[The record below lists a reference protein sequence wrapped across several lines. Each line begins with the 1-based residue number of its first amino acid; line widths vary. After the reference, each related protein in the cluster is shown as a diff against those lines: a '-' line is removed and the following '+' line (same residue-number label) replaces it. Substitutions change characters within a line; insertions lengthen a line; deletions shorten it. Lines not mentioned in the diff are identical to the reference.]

1 MSKPYR
7 LPQVEEQT
15 VLDELEIRLVSP
27 EDYPRFQSLLRRH
40 HYLQGIKPVGERLY
54 YVARWRGQWL
64 ALLVFCAA
72 ARHLRHRDQWIGWT
86 EAQRRKRLSL
96 VANNARFLILPH
108 CHFPN
113 LATRFMGLAL
123 ERLPQ
128 DWQARYGHPVWLAE
142 SFVDTQLFRGTAYKA
157 SGWSQLGPTQ
167 GYGRCQQDYYVKHDR
182 PKALFVKEL
191 KRNARRSLCAE
202 HLPVGLATVV
212 ESKIAPR
219 PTMRVGELRSLR
231 EHFGCVPDFRGR
243 IECYPLSGVLAMV
256 ACAHLCGAPRGH
268 RDLKAFARR
277 FTQAQLVA
285 LGVRR
290 DPKTGRYPSP
300 SKATFGRVL
309 RAVDPLRGEEALLA
323 WQTQVRGPAPL
334 EDLLAADGKA
344 LRHARGAPIV
354 TLTHPASQYYRGS
367 QLVERK
373 SNEIPAVRQLLA
385 RVDVTGCLIGV
396 DALHPQQESARQ
408 IVQEAGAD
416 YLLTVKANQKEL
428 RQTLAQRLPSPE
440 QLFFPPQPLPPN
452 WAHAGPEKNRNRTE
466 IRTLCAEPISPE
478 QACFPAAAQSAII
491 LRQGLGETADHEY
504 LLSSRE
510 PARLTA
516 RQWEQLQRAYWG
528 VEAGLHQRLDV
539 SADEDR
545 SRVRHRNA
553 VWILAMF
560 RRLGVSLFMHWRGQA
575 PKRAKATLPDFHE
588 EMGLENQRRAFAL
601 CNSKTSRAL
610 EAS

>member
-1 MSKPYR
+1 
-7 LPQVEEQT
+7 
-15 VLDELEIRLVSP
+15 
-27 EDYPRFQSLLRRH
+27 
-40 HYLQGIKPVGERLY
+40 
-54 YVARWRGQWL
+54 
-64 ALLVFCAA
+64 
-72 ARHLRHRDQWIGWT
+72 
-86 EAQRRKRLSL
+86 
-96 VANNARFLILPH
+96 
-108 CHFPN
+108 
-113 LATRFMGLAL
+113 MGLAL

-202 HLPVGLATVV
+202 HLPAGLAAVV

-231 EHFGCVPDFRGR
+231 EHFACVPDFRGR

-277 FTQAQLVA
+277 FTQAQLAA

-309 RAVDPLRGEEALLA
+309 RAVDPLRVEEALLA
-323 WQTQVRGPAPL
+323 WQTQVRGPAPQA
-334 EDLLAADGKA
+334 DLLAADGKA
-344 LRHARGAPIV
+344 LRHARGAQIV

-396 DALHPQQESARQ
+396 DALHTQQDSARQ

-440 QLFFPPQPLPPN
+440 QLFFS
-452 WAHAGPEKNRNRTE
+452 
-466 IRTLCAEPISPE
+466 SPT
-478 QACFPAAAQSAII
+478 AAA
-491 LRQGLGETADHEY
+491 
-504 LLSSRE
+504 
-510 PARLTA
+510 
-516 RQWEQLQRAYWG
+516 
-528 VEAGLHQRLDV
+528 
-539 SADEDR
+539 
-545 SRVRHRNA
+545 
-553 VWILAMF
+553 
-560 RRLGVSLFMHWRGQA
+560 
-575 PKRAKATLPDFHE
+575 
-588 EMGLENQRRAFAL
+588 
-601 CNSKTSRAL
+601 
-610 EAS
+610 